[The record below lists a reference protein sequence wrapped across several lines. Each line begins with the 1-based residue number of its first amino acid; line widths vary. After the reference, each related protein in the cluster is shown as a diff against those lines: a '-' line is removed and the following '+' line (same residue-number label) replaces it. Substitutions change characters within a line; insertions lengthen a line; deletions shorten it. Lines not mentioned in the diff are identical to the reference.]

1 LDHAEQYLLLGFKTL
16 FSLILVYYQH
26 LLLQTNVMAR
36 MLSLALVVLNLGIVL
51 GLESQV
57 NSLVLDVDGQ
67 VLGL

>member
-1 LDHAEQYLLLGFKTL
+1 
-16 FSLILVYYQH
+16 
-26 LLLQTNVMAR
+26 MAR